1 MELWLDNVGIVK
13 DSSVILDGLT
23 VITGKNNSGKTTVGK
38 TLYAVI
44 EANRNIEQAFE
55 NSKGDYII
63 AQFGRMW
70 TTLSARRVYTTRPI
84 KYTNKST
91 KTEQVLNIIS
101 HRYYMSVELDQLL
114 TWIELIREV
123 LPSITIKELYAF
135 LDKTY
140 LDIDKERE
148 YTKTL
153 GEQFDYRKK
162 DAIDICIHAIS
173 MLEDPEAFTVYRRN
187 RIMAHLN
194 QAFHYQ
200 IKPVRALKSSARL
213 RLRDSERTIFSLSI
227 RSKTNFQFSNDSS
240 YVFPFNQAIFVD
252 NPFALDSIDVGEQYY
267 RVSLKELERDTI
279 GAEELSTPSEQLK
292 KLLTRKAISSF
303 FDDLEFYKKYR
314 NVFEKINQ
322 IVPGEFQESNDG
334 IYYVNN
340 GSKLN
345 VHNLATGSKL
355 FSIIKLLFINGYLN
369 KDTVLVLDE
378 PESHLHPEWINRF
391 AEILVL
397 LIKEVG
403 LNVLLTTHSPNLL
416 LALNV
421 YSRSLGEHS
430 KAHFYLAKTN
440 EDGWSSCIS
449 CIDSDISEG
458 YAHLSIP
465 LIEMSIQQEALS
477 EE

>member
-1 MELWLDNVGIVK
+1 M
-13 DSSVILDGLT
+13 
-23 VITGKNNSGKTTVGK
+23 
-38 TLYAVI
+38 I

-55 NSKGDYII
+55 KSKADYII

-70 TTLSARRVYTTRPI
+70 TTLSARRVFTTRPA
-84 KYTNKST
+84 KSTNKNS
-91 KTEQVLNIIS
+91 KIEQVLSIIS
-101 HRYYMSVELDQLL
+101 HRYYLSVELDQLV

-123 LPSITIKELYAF
+123 LPNITIKELYAF
-135 LDKTY
+135 LDKVHPE
-140 LDIDKERE
+140 LNKERE

-153 GEQFDYRKK
+153 VEQFDDRKK
-162 DAIDICIHAIS
+162 DALDICTRAIS

-187 RIMAHLN
+187 RIMTFLN
-194 QAFHYQ
+194 QVFHNQ

-213 RLRDSERTIFSLSI
+213 RLRSSERTIVSVRI
-227 RSKTNFQFSNDSS
+227 RSKTNFQYSNDSS

-252 NPFALDSIDVGEQYY
+252 DPFALDNIDIGEQIF
-267 RVSLKELERDTI
+267 RISLKEIERDTI
-279 GAEELSTPSEQLK
+279 GAAELPTASEQLK
-292 KLLTRKAISSF
+292 TLLTKKASISF
-303 FDDLEFYKKYR
+303 FDDLEFQKKYR
-314 NVFEKINQ
+314 GVFEKINQ

-334 IYYVNN
+334 MFYVNN

-369 KDTVLVLDE
+369 NDTVLVLDE
-378 PESHLHPEWINRF
+378 PESHLHPEWINKF

-397 LIKEVG
+397 LIKEVE

-421 YSRSLGEHS
+421 YSKSLGEQG

-449 CIDSDISEG
+449 CIDGDISEG